1 MMRLFYL
8 ILFLVVAYSCKTS
21 NLFSEPRVERKESIL
36 ALDSLFIYNENY
48 QYKIRKNDKLNI
60 SVWGQDELSVGSIY
74 GVYSSN
80 EVYGKWLLVDAN
92 GNIEIPKLGTKNVE
106 GYTVIQFK
114 DSLKA
119 NFGKWVLNPIV
130 DVKVL
135 NKEISILGE
144 VRIPQTMVIDKEKN
158 TLLEVVSRAG
168 GFEFYANLK
177 YVKILRPHGD
187 SVRVENINLKKSG
200 NLMTKNINLYPGD
213 IVIVPSKR
221 NKEFDKRIST
231 IVPFT
236 STVSSIAV
244 LFGLLKK

>member
-1 MMRLFYL
+1 MKLFFFL
-8 ILFLVVAYSCKTS
+8 LSLFILLACKTS
-21 NLFSEPRVERKESIL
+21 NLFIEPREERKASIL
-36 ALDSLFIYNENY
+36 SLDSAFDYKKEY
-48 QYKIRKNDKLNI
+48 QYLIRKNDKLNI

-92 GNIEIPKLGTKNVE
+92 GNVEIPKIGTKKVE
-106 GYTVIQFK
+106 GLSLIQLK
-114 DSLKA
+114 DTLKSY
-119 NFGKWVLNPIV
+119 FGVWVLNPII
-130 DVKVL
+130 DVKVM
-135 NKEISILGE
+135 NKEITVMGE
-144 VRIPQTMVIDKEKN
+144 VRTPQTMVLDKERN
-158 TLLEVVSRAG
+158 NLLEVISRAG

-177 YVKILRPHGD
+177 YVKVLRPFGD
-187 SVRVENINLKKSG
+187 SVLVENVNLKKSG
-200 NLMTKNINLYPGD
+200 DLMSKNIQVYPGD

>member
-1 MMRLFYL
+1 MKLFFF
-8 ILFLVVAYSCKTS
+8 ILTLFVLLACRTS
-21 NLFSEPRVERKESIL
+21 NLFVEPRVERKASIL
-36 ALDSLFIYNENY
+36 TLDSAFAFKKDY
-48 QYKIRKNDKLNI
+48 QYSIRKNDKLNI

-92 GNIEIPKLGTKNVE
+92 GNIEIPKIGSKKVE
-106 GYTVIQFK
+106 GLSVIQLK
-114 DSLKA
+114 DTLKA
-119 NFGKWVLNPIV
+119 YFGVWVLNPII
-130 DVKVL
+130 DVKVM
-135 NKEISILGE
+135 NKEITVMGE
-144 VRIPQTMVIDKEKN
+144 VRTPQTMVIDKESN
-158 TLLEVVSRAG
+158 NLLEVVSRAG

-177 YVKILRPHGD
+177 YVKILRPFGD
-187 SVRVENINLKKSG
+187 SVLVENINLKKSG
-200 NLMTKNINLYPGD
+200 NLMSKNIQVYPGD

>member
-1 MMRLFYL
+1 MKFFFFIITLFVL
-8 ILFLVVAYSCKTS
+8 LACKTS
-21 NLFSEPRVERKESIL
+21 NLFIEPRVERKESIL
-36 ALDSLFIYNENY
+36 SLDSAFAYKKDY
-48 QYKIRKNDKLNI
+48 QYLIRKNDKLNI

-92 GNIEIPKLGTKNVE
+92 GNVEIPKIGTKKVE
-106 GYTVIQFK
+106 GLSIIQLK
-114 DSLKA
+114 DTLKSY
-119 NFGKWVLNPIV
+119 FGVWVLNPII
-130 DVKVL
+130 DVKVM
-135 NKEISILGE
+135 NKEITVMGE
-144 VRIPQTMVIDKEKN
+144 VRTPQTMVLDKERN
-158 TLLEVVSRAG
+158 NLLEVISRAG

-177 YVKILRPHGD
+177 YVKVLRPFGD
-187 SVRVENINLKKSG
+187 SVLVENVNLKKSG
-200 NLMTKNINLYPGD
+200 DLMNKNIQVYPGD

>member
-1 MMRLFYL
+1 MKLFFFL
-8 ILFLVVAYSCKTS
+8 LSLFILLACKTS
-21 NLFSEPRVERKESIL
+21 NLFIEPREERKASIL
-36 ALDSLFIYNENY
+36 SLDSAFAYKKEY
-48 QYKIRKNDKLNI
+48 QYLIRKNDKLNI

-92 GNIEIPKLGTKNVE
+92 GNVEIPKIGTKKVE
-106 GYTVIQFK
+106 GLSLIQLK
-114 DSLKA
+114 DTLKSY
-119 NFGKWVLNPIV
+119 FGVWVLNPII
-130 DVKVL
+130 DVKVM
-135 NKEISILGE
+135 NKEITVMGE
-144 VRIPQTMVIDKEKN
+144 VRTPQTMVLDKERN
-158 TLLEVVSRAG
+158 NLLEVISRAG

-177 YVKILRPHGD
+177 YVKVLRPFGD
-187 SVRVENINLKKSG
+187 SVLVENVNLKKSG
-200 NLMTKNINLYPGD
+200 DLMSKNIQLYPGD

-236 STVSSIAV
+236 STISSIAV

>member
-1 MMRLFYL
+1 MKFFFFIITLFVL
-8 ILFLVVAYSCKTS
+8 LACKTS
-21 NLFSEPRVERKESIL
+21 NLFIEPRLERKESIL
-36 ALDSLFIYNENY
+36 SLDSAFAYKKDY
-48 QYKIRKNDKLNI
+48 QYMIRKNDKLNI

-92 GNIEIPKLGTKNVE
+92 GNVEIPKIGTKKVE
-106 GYTVIQFK
+106 GLSIIQLK
-114 DSLKA
+114 DTLKSY
-119 NFGKWVLNPIV
+119 FGVWVLNPII
-130 DVKVL
+130 DVKVM
-135 NKEISILGE
+135 NKEITVMGE
-144 VRIPQTMVIDKEKN
+144 VRTPQTMVLDKERN
-158 TLLEVVSRAG
+158 NLLEVISRAG

-177 YVKILRPHGD
+177 YVKVLRPFGD
-187 SVRVENINLKKSG
+187 SVLVENVNLKKSG
-200 NLMTKNINLYPGD
+200 DLMNKNIQVYPGD